1 MEDDFLQPAQF
12 EPEPE
17 AIAEPVAETQPEPT
31 PQPETEQT
39 VPLAALHEERN
50 KSRNLRDTIPEL
62 QRQIAQLQ
70 EVVSRSQQSPPEH
83 IDPIMEPEKF
93 QAAITSQVAAQVSN
107 VYLEISERSARA
119 QYGDEA
125 INAALEAAQATGAI
139 EQFRGKKDA
148 WGDLAKWHKSQQALA
163 TIGDDPAA
171 YAARVEAE
179 VRQKILA
186 EMAAQSVNKSA
197 PSLAGATNLGS
208 RAAPAWQGPTPLE
221 DILGVKSPGY

>member
-17 AIAEPVAETQPEPT
+17 AIAEPVAETPPEPT
-31 PQPETEQT
+31 PEPEQT

-70 EVVSRSQQSPPEH
+70 EVVSRSQPAPEP

-93 QAAITSQVAAQVSN
+93 QAAINSQVAAQVSN
-107 VYLEISERSARA
+107 LYLDLSERAAR
-119 QYGDEA
+119 QQFGDDA

-139 EQFRGKKDA
+139 DQFRGKRDA

-171 YAARVEAE
+171 YAARVETE
-179 VRQKILA
+179 MRQKILA
-186 EMAAQSVNKSA
+186 EMAAQSVNKPA
-197 PSLAGATNLGS
+197 PSLAGATNLGN
-208 RAAPAWQGPTPLE
+208 RAAPVWQGPTPLE
-221 DILGVKSPGY
+221 DILGVKSPGF